1 MTKILIVDDEA
12 KIREVIKEYIE
23 FSGYESDEAEDGK
36 EAVEKCRDNNYDL
49 IIMDIMM
56 PKVDGITA
64 IKEIKKFSDTPILV
78 LSARTEEY
86 DRLFGFEVGADD
98 YVAKPFSPSEVVARI
113 KAILSRINKQDKRD
127 RFTYE
132 NLVIDFTGRTVS
144 VNGERKSLTPKEYD
158 LLFYLCKRSGIAITR
173 TELLENIWGDNFC
186 GDERTVD
193 THIKMLRNNLGEY
206 RNLVSTVRDIGYR
219 FDID

>member
-12 KIREVIKEYIE
+12 KIREVINEYIE

-98 YVAKPFSPSEVVARI
+98 YVAKPFSPSES
-113 KAILSRINKQDKRD
+113 SR
-127 RFTYE
+127 
-132 NLVIDFTGRTVS
+132 G
-144 VNGERKSLTPKEYD
+144 
-158 LLFYLCKRSGIAITR
+158 
-173 TELLENIWGDNFC
+173 
-186 GDERTVD
+186 
-193 THIKMLRNNLGEY
+193 
-206 RNLVSTVRDIGYR
+206 
-219 FDID
+219 

>member
-86 DRLFGFEVGADD
+86 DRLFGFEIGADD

-206 RNLVSTVRDIGYR
+206 RNLVSTVRGIGYR

>member
-1 MTKILIVDDEA
+1 MSKILIVDDEA

-23 FSGYESDEAEDGK
+23 FSGYEAEEAADGK
-36 EAVEKCRDNNYDL
+36 EAVEKCRENTYDL

-64 IKEIKKFSDTPILV
+64 IKEIKKFSDTPIMV
-78 LSARTEEY
+78 LSARQEEY

-98 YVAKPFSPSEVVARI
+98 YVVKPFSPGEIVARI
-113 KAILSRINKQDKRD
+113 KAILGRVNKQDKRD
-127 RFTYE
+127 RFTYN

-144 VNGERKSLTPKEYD
+144 VNGERKPLTPKEYD
-158 LLFYLCKRSGIAITR
+158 LLFYLCKRGGVAITR
-173 TELLENIWGDNFC
+173 TELLENIWGDQFC

-206 RNLVSTVRDIGYR
+206 RNLVSTVRGIGYR
-219 FDID
+219 FDTD

>member
-56 PKVDGITA
+56 PKGDGNTA

-132 NLVIDFTGRTVS
+132 NLVIVFTGRTVS

-173 TELLENIWGDNFC
+173 KELLENIWGDNFC

-206 RNLVSTVRDIGYR
+206 RNLVSTVRGIGYR

>member
-144 VNGERKSLTPKEYD
+144 VNGERKFLTPKEYD

-206 RNLVSTVRDIGYR
+206 RNLVSTVRGIGYR

>member
-206 RNLVSTVRDIGYR
+206 RNLVSTVRGIGYR
-219 FDID
+219 FDIH

>member
-132 NLVIDFTGRTVS
+132 NLAIDFTGRTVS

-206 RNLVSTVRDIGYR
+206 RNLVSTVRGIGYR

>member
-206 RNLVSTVRDIGYR
+206 RNLVSSVRGIGYR

>member
-36 EAVEKCRDNNYDL
+36 EAIEKCRDNNYDL

-206 RNLVSTVRDIGYR
+206 RNLVSTVRGIGYR

>member
-132 NLVIDFTGRTVS
+132 NLVIDCTGRTVS

-206 RNLVSTVRDIGYR
+206 RNLVSTVRGIGYR

>member
-12 KIREVIKEYIE
+12 KILEVIKEYIE

-206 RNLVSTVRDIGYR
+206 RNLVSTVRGIGYR
-219 FDID
+219 IDID

>member
-144 VNGERKSLTPKEYD
+144 VNGERKSLTPKEYG

-206 RNLVSTVRDIGYR
+206 RNLVSTVRGIGYR

>member
-113 KAILSRINKQDKRD
+113 KAILSRINKQDKRG

-206 RNLVSTVRDIGYR
+206 RNLVSTVRGIGYR

>member
-64 IKEIKKFSDTPILV
+64 IKDIKKFSDTPILV

-206 RNLVSTVRDIGYR
+206 RNLVSTVRGIGYR

>member
-23 FSGYESDEAEDGK
+23 YSGYESDEAEDGK

-206 RNLVSTVRDIGYR
+206 RNLVSTVRGIGYR

>member
-186 GDERTVD
+186 GDERSVD

-206 RNLVSTVRDIGYR
+206 RNLVSTVRGIGYR

>member
-1 MTKILIVDDEA
+1 M
-12 KIREVIKEYIE
+12 
-23 FSGYESDEAEDGK
+23 
-36 EAVEKCRDNNYDL
+36 
-49 IIMDIMM
+49 
-56 PKVDGITA
+56 
-64 IKEIKKFSDTPILV
+64 

-206 RNLVSTVRDIGYR
+206 RNLVSTVRGIGYR

>member
-127 RFTYE
+127 PFTYE

-206 RNLVSTVRDIGYR
+206 RNLVSTVRGIGYR

>member
-158 LLFYLCKRSGIAITR
+158 LLFYLCKRSCIAITI

-206 RNLVSTVRDIGYR
+206 RNLVSTVRGIGYR

>member
-113 KAILSRINKQDKRD
+113 KAILSRINKQDKRN

-206 RNLVSTVRDIGYR
+206 SNLVSTVRGIGYR

>member
-144 VNGERKSLTPKEYD
+144 VNGERKSLTPKEFD

-206 RNLVSTVRDIGYR
+206 RNLVSTVRGIGYR

>member
-12 KIREVIKEYIE
+12 KIREVINEYIE

-206 RNLVSTVRDIGYR
+206 RNLVSTVRGIGYR

>member
-98 YVAKPFSPSEVVARI
+98 YVAKPFSPREVVARI

-206 RNLVSTVRDIGYR
+206 RNLVSTVRGIGYR

>member
-132 NLVIDFTGRTVS
+132 NLVIVFTGRTVS

-173 TELLENIWGDNFC
+173 KELLENIWGDNFC

-206 RNLVSTVRDIGYR
+206 RNLVSTVRGIGYR

>member
-206 RNLVSTVRDIGYR
+206 RNLVSTVRGIGYR
-219 FDID
+219 VDID

>member
-56 PKVDGITA
+56 PKVNGITA

-86 DRLFGFEVGADD
+86 DRLLGFEVGADD

-206 RNLVSTVRDIGYR
+206 RNLVSTVRGIGYR

>member
-56 PKVDGITA
+56 PKVYGITA

-86 DRLFGFEVGADD
+86 DRLLGFEVGADD

-206 RNLVSTVRDIGYR
+206 RNLVSTVRGIGYR

>member
-36 EAVEKCRDNNYDL
+36 EAGEKCRDNNYDL

-206 RNLVSTVRDIGYR
+206 RNLVSTVRGIGYR

>member
-132 NLVIDFTGRTVS
+132 NLVIDFSGRTVS

-206 RNLVSTVRDIGYR
+206 RNLVSTVRGIGYR

>member
-113 KAILSRINKQDKRD
+113 KAILSRINKQDKID

-206 RNLVSTVRDIGYR
+206 RNLVSTVRGIGYR

>member
-113 KAILSRINKQDKRD
+113 KAILRRINKQDKRD

-132 NLVIDFTGRTVS
+132 NLVIVFTGRTVS

-206 RNLVSTVRDIGYR
+206 RNLVSTVRGIGYR

>member
-132 NLVIDFTGRTVS
+132 NLVIVFTGRTVS

-206 RNLVSTVRDIGYR
+206 RNLVSTVRGIGYR

>member
-206 RNLVSTVRDIGYR
+206 SNLVSTVRGIGYR

>member
-56 PKVDGITA
+56 PKLDGITA

-206 RNLVSTVRDIGYR
+206 RNLVSTVRGIGYR

>member
-113 KAILSRINKQDKRD
+113 KTILSRINKQDKRD

-206 RNLVSTVRDIGYR
+206 RNLVSTVRGIGYR

>member
-206 RNLVSTVRDIGYR
+206 RNLVSTVRGIGYR

>member
-206 RNLVSTVRDIGYR
+206 RNLVSTVRGIGYK

>member
-144 VNGERKSLTPKEYD
+144 FNGERKSLTPKEYD

-206 RNLVSTVRDIGYR
+206 RNLVSTVRGIGYR